1 MEQNESNSD
10 ARPSRTRGFGQR
22 DTSSQPPHFLVGL
35 DIQQQNDDAVHE
47 ALAFATLFPR
57 TRVTVAWVVP
67 ATYIPPQ
74 ASGLPVNAPVPS
86 PEELLRDRVAQSV
99 ADFGQER
106 LTDSQSEVSLIL
118 GEGKA
123 AQSLERIAFLNEVDM
138 VFVAG
143 SDRKKSA
150 LESFFLGSVAEE
162 LVKTAPCP
170 VLVSRPRLTEA
181 VPRVEEPD
189 PAAHA
194 KRRLG
199 IPNPTGGASGG
210 RSTGENM
217 PLVFPM

>member
-1 MEQNESNSD
+1 MEQDNSNQG

-22 DTSSQPPHFLVGL
+22 DTSAQPPHLLVGL
-35 DIQQQNDDAVHE
+35 DIQQDNDDALYE

-67 ATYIPPQ
+67 ATYLPPQ
-74 ASGLPVNAPVPS
+74 AAGLPVNAPVPP
-86 PEELLRDRVAQSV
+86 PEALLRDRVAHIV
-99 ADFGQER
+99 EDFGQSA
-106 LTDSQSEVSLIL
+106 LIDAKTQVSLIL

-143 SDRKKSA
+143 SDRRKSA
-150 LESFFLGSVAEE
+150 LESFLLGSVAEE
-162 LVKTAPCP
+162 LVKSSPCP
-170 VLVSRPRLTEA
+170 VLVTRPRLTEA
-181 VPRVEEPD
+181 VPRVEEPER
-189 PAAHA
+189 AAQA

-199 IPNPTGGASGG
+199 ILHRHENTTQH
-210 RSTGENM
+210 RSTKENM